1 MATKKSGT
9 GSKTTVKKPSGP
21 KFPMPSKGE
30 IGKDVPPTGGH
41 K

>member
-1 MATKKSGT
+1 MATKKSST
-9 GSKTTVKKPSGP
+9 GSKTVTKKPSGP

-30 IGKDVPPTGGH
+30 IGKDVPAKGG